1 VIAEPDRFGDVLN
14 LVNNNLRRDQG
25 MRKATCITAVLLL
38 IIGMAHAQSVVIN
51 EIGWMG
57 TSISEDEWIEL
68 YNDSGN
74 AVDLTGWTL
83 TATDGAPNI
92 TLSGT
97 ISAHGFYLLE
107 RTDDTTIADVAAQLI
122 YSGSLGNSGEYL
134 QLWDVQHTQID
145 EVDCHVTGW
154 FAGSNTTKS
163 SMERKNPDAGGN
175 LAESWATNSGT
186 IHNGTDAGGL
196 PVMGTPGSENS
207 VFDSSLPVELS
218 LFSAQWL
225 NARVRLLWCT
235 ASQLNNCG
243 FKVWRADSE
252 AGDYQCISALIP
264 GAGTTSERVSYEYFD
279 ERCKTDRLLWY
290 KLEQL
295 DLNGEHKYFGP
306 ISVYA
311 GDEDPTL
318 PGEENLLAF
327 PNPFNPGVN
336 LQLILE
342 QAAAVR
348 VEVFD
353 LLGKRVRVLAQD
365 LLLPTGMST
374 LHWDGRQENGD
385 VVPAGIYFISAR
397 TGETG
402 FRTVKVMKAN

>member
-1 VIAEPDRFGDVLN
+1 
-14 LVNNNLRRDQG
+14 
-25 MRKATCITAVLLL
+25 MRKATLVTGVLLL

-107 RTDDTTIADVAAQLI
+107 RTDDTTIADVPAQLI

-134 QLWDVQHTQID
+134 QLWDAQHTLID

-163 SMERKNPDAGGN
+163 SMERKNPGAGGN

-218 LFSAQWL
+218 LFSAQWV

-279 ERCKTDRLLWY
+279 ERCKTQRLLWY

-342 QAAAVR
+342 QAAVVR
-348 VEVFD
+348 VEIFD

-365 LLLPTGMST
+365 LVLPTGMST
-374 LHWDGRQENGD
+374 LYWDGRQENGE
-385 VVPAGIYFISAR
+385 VVPAGIYFISAQR
-397 TGETG
+397 GETG
-402 FRTVKVMKAN
+402 FRTVKVIKAN